1 MKKLFL
7 IASFIVLGT
16 TATQAQDYWNFGI
29 KGGANFAT
37 IANEDG
43 ENPDGRTSFNVGAM
57 VEIPV
62 SDKFSIQP
70 EVLYSAQ
77 GATLASFDEDNTFDV
92 DDNVDYQL
100 DYIQVPVL
108 AKIYL
113 VEGLSVQVGPSFNFL
128 ANEEID
134 FDPTSD
140 SGDIDIED
148 GANGFE
154 FGGAVGLEYKFA
166 NGFLI
171 QGRYTRGFSEIYDN
185 ADGRNSVVQ
194 AGIGFM
200 F

>member
-70 EVLYSAQ
+70 EVLYGNINDGSVLYIPVLFKYYISESGFNLMAGPQ
-77 GATLASFDEDNTFDV
+77 ATIDLEEAEEGYNSLGVDASFGIGYDINENFFIDARYSLEVTNRIGDLPGLPDN
-92 DDNVDYQL
+92 
-100 DYIQVPVL
+100 ISG
-108 AKIYL
+108 KINSL
-113 VEGLSVQVGPSFNFL
+113 QIGVG
-128 ANEEID
+128 
-134 FDPTSD
+134 
-140 SGDIDIED
+140 
-148 GANGFE
+148 
-154 FGGAVGLEYKFA
+154 YKF
-166 NGFLI
+166 
-171 QGRYTRGFSEIYDN
+171 
-185 ADGRNSVVQ
+185 
-194 AGIGFM
+194 
-200 F
+200 